1 VRICFLLESKFV
13 NFFIPYSGI
22 SKLGETTMPTNYN
35 IKKMDAKIKEIRKAA
50 EELQELGQ
58 DIEAVN
64 KNLVRLLASTKMLE
78 LNISDAML
86 V

>member
-1 VRICFLLESKFV
+1 MKAK
-13 NFFIPYSGI
+13 YD
-22 SKLGETTMPTNYN
+22 

-50 EELQELGQ
+50 EELQEMGG

>member
-1 VRICFLLESKFV
+1 M
-13 NFFIPYSGI
+13 
-22 SKLGETTMPTNYN
+22 TTGYN

-50 EELQELGQ
+50 EELQELGG
-58 DIEAVN
+58 DIEAVH

-78 LNISDAML
+78 LNISDAISL

>member
-1 VRICFLLESKFV
+1 MRT
-13 NFFIPYSGI
+13 G
-22 SKLGETTMPTNYN
+22 YN
-35 IKKMDAKIKEIRKAA
+35 IKKMDAKIREIRKAA
-50 EELQELGQ
+50 EELQELGG

-78 LNISDAML
+78 LNISDAISL

>member
-1 VRICFLLESKFV
+1 M
-13 NFFIPYSGI
+13 
-22 SKLGETTMPTNYN
+22 TTKYK
-35 IKKMDAKIKEIRKAA
+35 IEKMDAKIKEIRKAA
-50 EELQELGQ
+50 EELQVLGG

-78 LNISDAML
+78 LNISDAISL

>member
-1 VRICFLLESKFV
+1 M
-13 NFFIPYSGI
+13 
-22 SKLGETTMPTNYN
+22 TTKYN
-35 IKKMDAKIKEIRKAA
+35 IEKMDAKIKEIRKAA
-50 EELQELGQ
+50 EELQELGG

-78 LNISDAML
+78 LNISDAISL